1 MGVGGITIVNT
12 AVISEV
18 TFQQRPGSEGMS
30 HVDIWGRAEQI
41 QQDFSIWALL
51 TIWVR
56 PFLVVREAI
65 VCNFSRLVKV
75 KQ

>member
-1 MGVGGITIVNT
+1 MRVGGITTVNT

-18 TFQQRPGSEGMS
+18 TFQQRPGGEGMS

-65 VCNFSRLVKV
+65 VYNFSRLVKV